1 MKQIALQS
9 VYHECPDAKGDMQM
23 TSNLGSEWVFA
34 QKMIVLIKH
43 CQS

>member
-1 MKQIALQS
+1 MKQIAL
-9 VYHECPDAKGDMQM
+9 HECPDAEGDMQM
-23 TSNLGSEWVFA
+23 TSNLGTEWVFA

>member
-1 MKQIALQS
+1 MKQIAL
-9 VYHECPDAKGDMQM
+9 HECPDAKGDMQM
-23 TSNLGSEWVFA
+23 TSNLDTEWVFA